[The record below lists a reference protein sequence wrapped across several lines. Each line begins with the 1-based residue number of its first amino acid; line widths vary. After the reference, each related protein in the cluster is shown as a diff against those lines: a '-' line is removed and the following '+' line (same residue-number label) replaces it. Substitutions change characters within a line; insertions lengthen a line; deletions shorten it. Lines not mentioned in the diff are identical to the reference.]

1 MLRTVFSRFARD
13 ERGVTLVE
21 YGVGVT
27 LAVVVGITLLTAL
40 GSGIN
45 GNLIDA
51 GTRWMPRAAP
61 PLPASSPAA
70 DVPTGGGGTG
80 ALPGSPSPVPLPPA

>member
-1 MLRTVFSRFARD
+1 MLRNLFSRFARD

-51 GTRWMPRAAP
+51 AGAMDATGCNTD
-61 PLPASSPAA
+61 A
-70 DVPTGGGGTG
+70 DGVVTCNDG
-80 ALPGSPSPVPLPPA
+80 

>member
-1 MLRTVFSRFARD
+1 MLRNVFSRFARD

-51 GTRWMPRAAP
+51 ADTMD
-61 PLPASSPAA
+61 SSGCTTNAT
-70 DVPTGGGGTG
+70 TGVVTC
-80 ALPGSPSPVPLPPA
+80 S

>member
-1 MLRTVFSRFARD
+1 MFRKVFSRFVRD

-51 GTRWMPRAAP
+51 
-61 PLPASSPAA
+61 A
-70 DVPTGGGGTG
+70 DSMDATGCTTNTTTG
-80 ALPGSPSPVPLPPA
+80 VVSCS

>member
-1 MLRTVFSRFARD
+1 VLEGRGD

-51 GTRWMPRAAP
+51 ADSMD
-61 PLPASSPAA
+61 ASGCTTNAT
-70 DVPTGGGGTG
+70 TGVVTC
-80 ALPGSPSPVPLPPA
+80 S

>member
-1 MLRTVFSRFARD
+1 VLVQAPRTGLRTLEDVLRR
-13 ERGVTLVE
+13 RRTLVE

-51 GTRWMPRAAP
+51 ADSMD
-61 PLPASSPAA
+61 ASGCTTNAT
-70 DVPTGGGGTG
+70 TGVVTC
-80 ALPGSPSPVPLPPA
+80 S